1 MRIALQ
7 EHFIHFV
14 SLLLTATGYFSGG
27 QFMKKLGK
35 KRKMKKE
42 LEARQKNMEI
52 KSAVQL

>member
-35 KRKMKKE
+35 NKKE
-42 LEARQKNMEI
+42 LETRQIKGENME
-52 KSAVQL
+52 KKVQL